1 VELAQARRLSFPAGG
16 SWNELPKLAPSNL
29 PRFLAQSEARNSK
42 IEMAALILWI
52 GDMDIKAKQILNP
65 PAISRNCTRLS
76 QWVSLETISVA
87 HAGSGV
93 EIYHAFRQADYVQVL
108 PMTPDALFVLV
119 RQYRPVIECWTLE
132 LPGGLR
138 DSGEKAETAAIREL
152 REEAGLAV
160 IELVP
165 LIECD
170 ADVGRLCNRFF
181 GYFALVDQVAE
192 PESGITN
199 VFLKGDE
206 LRSEASAGQ
215 LGSPTHVA
223 LLYLAATNARVRE
236 ICRRHGET
244 TIPWL

>member
-1 VELAQARRLSFPAGG
+1 
-16 SWNELPKLAPSNL
+16 
-29 PRFLAQSEARNSK
+29 
-42 IEMAALILWI
+42 
-52 GDMDIKAKQILNP
+52 MDIEGKPILRAP
-65 PAISRNCTRLS
+65 TISRNSTRLS
-76 QWVSLETISVA
+76 QWLSLETISVA
-87 HAGSGV
+87 HTGSRV
-93 EIYHAFRQADYVQVL
+93 EIYHAFRQADYVHVL
-108 PMTPDALFVLV
+108 PMMRDALFVLV
-119 RQYRPVIECWTLE
+119 RQYRPVIERWTLE

-138 DSGEKAETAAIREL
+138 DPGEKAETSAIREL

-181 GYFALVDQVAE
+181 GYFALVDHVAE

-199 VFLKGDE
+199 VFLQGDE
-206 LRSEASAGQ
+206 LRAVASAGR

-236 ICRRHGET
+236 ICRRHGEAMIT
-244 TIPWL
+244 WL